1 MIQDGIPLA
10 NQSCLITLQMGTQ
23 LNCGRRLRTFR
34 SSTRDV
40 RSSRQPWNCR
50 RYLEIDSRFVYSS
63 GLGQPP
69 SFDETIS
76 RNRNPGEKSVSESS
90 RLIWQLDSAPIH
102 SICLCFFFFFFF
114 LDGFLISSSSVPP
127 SQCSPLLSLLTVFC
141 SVFEPVALPVKII
154 WCILCVF
161 YSETGSWR
169 IRKTC

>member
-1 MIQDGIPLA
+1 MSSAITSVQDSVSVSDTPLEHLRA
-10 NQSCLITLQMGTQ
+10 ELPDDMGTQ

-34 SSTRDV
+34 SSTRDI

-102 SICLCFFFFFFF
+102 SICLCFFFFLGWLVDFFVA
-114 LDGFLISSSSVPP
+114 SPTVPMFP
-127 SQCSPLLSLLTVFC
+127 TLSLLKVFC
-141 SVFEPVALPVKII
+141 SVFEPVALPV
-154 WCILCVF
+154 
-161 YSETGSWR
+161 
-169 IRKTC
+169 